1 MKEPFFA
8 ISRHRLVVD
17 GAGVTTLVCFHGC
30 PLRCK
35 YCINQQCWNA
45 DGIWRTMDEAE
56 LLAETMVD
64 DLYFKATG
72 GGICFGGGEPLLRSA
87 FIAAFCRQCPQE
99 WCINLETS
107 LHVPLHHL
115 EQVASWVHHYF
126 VDVKDMDADVYQRY
140 TGADNQQV
148 QENLRWLAQQHKQSQ
163 VTIRLPLIK
172 GYNTESHR
180 DSSQQQLEEMGF
192 HDIER
197 FDYII
202 PNNTTGL

>member
-1 MKEPFFA
+1 MKVPFFA
-8 ISRHRLVVD
+8 ISRHRLAVD

-35 YCINQQCWNA
+35 YCINQQCWTA

-56 LLAETMVD
+56 LLQETMVD

-72 GGICFGGGEPLLRSA
+72 GGICFCGGEPLLYSD
-87 FIAAFCRQCPQE
+87 FIDAFCRLRPQE
-99 WCINLETS
+99 WNIYMETS

-115 EQVASWVHHYF
+115 EQVAPWVHHYYI
-126 VDVKDMDADVYQRY
+126 DVKDMNADVYQRY
-140 TGADNQQV
+140 TGGDNHQV
-148 QENLRWLAQQHKQSQ
+148 VENLRWLVRQQRQHQ

-172 GYNTESHR
+172 GYNTDSHR
-180 DSSQQQLEEMGF
+180 ESSQQQLEEMGF
-192 HDIER
+192 HDFDR

-202 PNNTTGL
+202 PK